1 MAISTL
7 NYSIKVE
14 HEDTIMIDNS
24 LRAIQDVI
32 KQQIKVLS
40 NIPYQKI
47 KDSLINIDIIDKKKI
62 GEQIRGDIYQILLE
76 KNKPTSLD
84 YLYEALRPKYGDCVG
99 KNYEATIRE
108 YLQMD
113 VFDKKLLDKNER
125 PSDKVFDHMTKNTC
139 YQPKWFRLSK
149 GVYEIIRHHE
159 IDLLKIT
166 CCKDKNGTILMIDY
180 DGKRK
185 IYGKSISNVLILK
198 DTF

>member
-14 HEDTIMIDNS
+14 HVDTIMIDNS
-24 LRAIQDVI
+24 LRTIQDVI

-62 GEQIRGDIYQILLE
+62 GEQIRGDICQILLE

-99 KNYEATIRE
+99 NNYEATIRE

-166 CCKDKNGTILMIDY
+166 CSKDKNGTILMIDY

>member
-14 HEDTIMIDNS
+14 HVDTIMIDNS
-24 LRAIQDVI
+24 LRTIQDVI

-47 KDSLINIDIIDKKKI
+47 KDSLINIDIVDKKKI

-99 KNYEATIRE
+99 NNYEATIRE

-125 PSDKVFDHMTKNTC
+125 PRDKVFDHMTKNTC

-166 CCKDKNGTILMIDY
+166 CSKDKNGTILMIDY

>member
-1 MAISTL
+1 MTFSTS
-7 NYSIKVE
+7 NYSI
-14 HEDTIMIDNS
+14 EDSIVIDNS
-24 LRAIQDVI
+24 LRTIQDVI

-62 GEQIRGDIYQILLE
+62 GEQIRGDICQILLE

-84 YLYEALRPKYGDCVG
+84 YLYHALRSEYGDCVG
-99 KNYEATIRE
+99 NNYEATIRE

-113 VFDKKLLDKNER
+113 VFDKKLLDKDER

-139 YQPKWFRLSK
+139 YQPKWFRLRK
-149 GVYEIIRHHE
+149 GVYEIITPLE
-159 IDLLKIT
+159 KDILKIT
-166 CCKDKNGTILMIDY
+166 STKDKTGTILIIDY

-185 IYGKSISNVLILK
+185 EYFKGVSNVLILK

>member
-1 MAISTL
+1 MTFSTS
-7 NYSIKVE
+7 NYSI
-14 HEDTIMIDNS
+14 EDSIVIDNS
-24 LRAIQDVI
+24 LRTIQDVI

-62 GEQIRGDIYQILLE
+62 GEQIRGDICQILLE

-99 KNYEATIRE
+99 NNYEATIRE

-166 CCKDKNGTILMIDY
+166 CSKDKNGTILMIDY

>member
-1 MAISTL
+1 MTFSTS
-7 NYSIKVE
+7 NYSI
-14 HEDTIMIDNS
+14 EDSIVIDNS
-24 LRAIQDVI
+24 LRTIQDVI

-47 KDSLINIDIIDKKKI
+47 KDSLINIDIIDKKKK
-62 GEQIRGDIYQILLE
+62 GEQIRGDICQILLE

-84 YLYEALRPKYGDCVG
+84 YLYEALRSEYGDCVG
-99 KNYEATIRE
+99 NNYEATIRE

-113 VFDKKLLDKNER
+113 VFDKKLLDKDER

-139 YQPKWFRLSK
+139 YQPKWFRLRK
-149 GVYEIIRHHE
+149 GVYEIITPLE
-159 IDLLKIT
+159 KDILKIT
-166 CCKDKNGTILMIDY
+166 STKDKTGTILIIDY

-185 IYGKSISNVLILK
+185 EYFKGVSNVLILK

>member
-14 HEDTIMIDNS
+14 HVDPIMIDNS
-24 LRAIQDVI
+24 LRTIQDVI

-47 KDSLINIDIIDKKKI
+47 KDSLIYIDIIDKKKI
-62 GEQIRGDIYQILLE
+62 GEQIRGDICQILLE

-99 KNYEATIRE
+99 NNYEATIRE

-149 GVYEIIRHHE
+149 GVYEIIRHRE

-166 CCKDKNGTILMIDY
+166 CSKDKNGTILMIDY

>member
-14 HEDTIMIDNS
+14 HVDTIMIDNS
-24 LRAIQDVI
+24 LRTIQDVI

-47 KDSLINIDIIDKKKI
+47 KDSLIYIDIIDKKKI
-62 GEQIRGDIYQILLE
+62 GEQIRGDICQILLE

-99 KNYEATIRE
+99 NNYEATIRE

-149 GVYEIIRHHE
+149 GVYEIIRHRE

-166 CCKDKNGTILMIDY
+166 CSKDKNGTILMIDY